1 MLVLGSVDDLKDTCV
16 AQNYLD
22 DKDLASK
29 LAANLS
35 LDQGFTVASL
45 MKVDFRCFIIKKG
58 NVRCLINSVLI

>member
-35 LDQGFTVASL
+35 LDQGFTVASQPVTYESRFQ
-45 MKVDFRCFIIKKG
+45 MFHH
-58 NVRCLINSVLI
+58 